1 MYNPNSNAN
10 HRYAPDAD
18 TPPLGVFYQ
27 RRTNVNRQG
36 QQAHSAFSI
45 SAAPT
50 PKRRLE
56 RPAADDAVVNTPH
69 WG

>member
-10 HRYAPDAD
+10 RRYAPDAD

-27 RRTNVNRQG
+27 CRTNVNRQG
-36 QQAHSAFSI
+36 RQAHSAVFYQRRTK
-45 SAAPT
+45 PN
-50 PKRRLE
+50 RRLE
-56 RPAADDAVVNTPH
+56 RHAAVDAVVKTPY